1 MNSKSNLAGE
11 CPFHSQLKEQGQK
24 FDMFAEAYQKDPANS
39 LKDFREQHPI
49 FYSEKMGYWIVTR
62 YDDVKAIFRDPI
74 VFSACNALEKLTPS
88 CPEASKI
95 LEKYHYAM
103 NRTLVNE
110 DEPVHMER
118 RRALMEAF
126 SPEHLEEHRLFVK
139 DLVKSKVDQ
148 FIHKG
153 RTDLVQ
159 DLLWEVPLTVALHF
173 LGVPEDDMQTLR
185 QFAVAHTVNTWGRP
199 TAQEQLAVAEGVG
212 QFWQYSGQVLEKMK
226 ANPTGTG
233 WMYDMIAKN
242 RELPDVVTDNYLHSM
257 LMAIMVAAHETT
269 ALASAN
275 ALKLILTQR
284 DIWQKLCAQPQLIPG
299 AVEECLRHSGSVVA
313 WRRQVKQDVSFNGIE
328 FKQGD
333 KLFLVSA
340 SANHDH
346 THFENADDFDLY
358 RDNAIE
364 HLTFGY
370 GAHQCMG
377 KNIGRMEMCIFIEE
391 LTRRLPDLRLVEQD
405 FGYLANTSFRGPN
418 ALWVEWSTD
427 ALPAQE
433 RLETEFPI
441 GAPDVNAMTRPV
453 VIKSILQE
461 TDDILRIELAGRN
474 GEILPRWSAG
484 SHIELVLPNG
494 LNRKYS
500 LCGATSSSSY
510 SIAVKKEVCGRGG
523 SVWIHDHLQQNHSLS
538 MKGPKNFFKLN
549 PQAKAHVLVAGG
561 IGITAIL
568 SMANQLRAENKPYRL
583 LYLAR
588 SRHSMALLNEVLA
601 HGVATEIYVSS
612 EGNKLNLNDLLA
624 SLSAQTQVC
633 ACGPEILLDALAD
646 LAEDYPELHI
656 TIEHFSAGKSQIL
669 QEDDQTFEVEL
680 LDSGLTFTVAKDQT
694 LLECLLEKGID
705 VSHDCCEGL
714 CGSCQVDVIEGEI
727 DHRDKVLTTTERH
740 AMNTMMTCCSRS
752 KGHLKL
758 KL

>member
-1 MNSKSNLAGE
+1 MNSKTHMAGQ
-11 CPFHSQLKEQGQK
+11 CPFHSQLKQDGQN
-24 FDMFAEAYQKDPANS
+24 FDMFAQAYQKDPADS
-39 LKDFREQHPI
+39 LKDFREQLPI

-88 CPEASKI
+88 CPEALKI
-95 LEKYHYAM
+95 LEKYDYGM

-118 RRALMEAF
+118 RRALMDAF
-126 SPEHLEEHRLFVK
+126 TADHLEEHRLFVK
-139 DLVKSKVDQ
+139 ALVKDKVDQ

-173 LGVPEDDMQTLR
+173 LGVPEDDMQELR

-199 TAQEQLAVAEGVG
+199 TEQEQLAVAEGVG
-212 QFWQYSGQVLEKMK
+212 QFWQYSGRVLEKMK
-226 ANPTGTG
+226 NHPAGEG

-242 RELPDVVTDNYLHSM
+242 RIMPDVVTDNYLHSM
-257 LMAIMVAAHETT
+257 MMAIMVAAHETT

-275 ALKLILTQR
+275 AFKLILSQR
-284 DIWQKLCAQPQLIPG
+284 DIWQKLCDQPELIPS

-313 WRRQVKQDVSFNGIE
+313 WRRQATQNVTVNGVE

-340 SANHDH
+340 SANHDEA
-346 THFENADDFDLY
+346 HFENADDFDLY

-391 LTRRLPDLRLVEQD
+391 LTRRIPDLHLAEQD
-405 FGYLANTSFRGPN
+405 FSYLANTSFRGPKE
-418 ALWVEWSTD
+418 LWIEWHVQEETNT
-427 ALPAQE
+427 AQ
-433 RLETEFPI
+433 TEFPI
-441 GAPDVNAMTRPV
+441 GAPDLKAMTRPV
-453 VIKSILQE
+453 MIKSIQE
-461 TDDILRIELAGRN
+461 ECQDILRIELIGQNQEA
-474 GEILPRWSAG
+474 LPRWSAG
-484 SHIELVLPNG
+484 SHIELMLPNG

-500 LCGATSSSSY
+500 LCGDATAASY
-510 SIAVKKEVCGRGG
+510 HIAVKKEHLGRGG
-523 SVWIHDHLQQNHSLS
+523 SLWIHENLQQDQCLS

-549 PQAKAHVLVAGG
+549 PQANAHILIAGG
-561 IGITAIL
+561 IGITPIL
-568 SMANQLRAENKPYRL
+568 SMANQLRAQNKPYRL

-588 SRHSMALLNEVLA
+588 TRHSMALLDEVLA
-601 HGVATEIYVSS
+601 HGTAAELYLSS
-612 EGNKLNLNDLLA
+612 EGNKVDLNKILA
-624 SLSAQTQVC
+624 SLPAQTQVC
-633 ACGPEILLDALAD
+633 ACGPEMLLDALTT
-646 LAEDYPELHI
+646 LAPDYPELQV
-656 TIEHFSAGKSQIL
+656 TIEHFGSGQNHIL
-669 QEDDQTFEVEL
+669 QDDDCAFEVEL
-680 LDSGLTFTVAKDQT
+680 MDSGLQFTVPKDKT
-694 LLECLLEKGID
+694 LLDCLLEKGID
-705 VSHDCCEGL
+705 VSYDCCEGL
-714 CGSCQVDVIEGEI
+714 CGSCQVDVVDGDI
-727 DHRDKVLTTTERH
+727 DHRDKVLTTAERQ
-740 AMNTMMTCCSRS
+740 AMKSMITCCSRTT
-752 KGHLKL
+752 GRLKL